1 MFYTPSSRIG
11 QNIMRIELL
20 DTYGILRIK
29 TTEFLFDLEDLPLIK
44 GRDSW
49 YCDKDGYLVSSY
61 FYNGVRRFV
70 RFHRLVMHAKPG
82 QCVDHINKNKADNRK
97 KRSDWRNS
105 VSVKKPI
112 ERSERQKNL
121 LKTVA
126 KSSKQRYVLIVG
138 KSLPLQATDRFSVQR
153 IAAIRQGRIR
163 QKPIEKRKKEV
174 IIIVSVYVLCVAV
187 LTGLHTVSRN
197 SVPRNVK
204 R

>member
-1 MFYTPSSRIG
+1 
-11 QNIMRIELL
+11 MRIELL

-97 KRSDWRNS
+97 KNLRCC
-105 VSVKKPI
+105 
-112 ERSERQKNL
+112 ERSENDRNRSLYSCNTSGVAGVYFDKERKKWVASITYNHKKVYL
-121 LKTVA
+121 GRYAVKEEAILNVPLKAPGVRFA
-126 KSSKQRYVLIVG
+126 DEGVIIFDLK
-138 KSLPLQATDRFSVQR
+138 QATDMNQPN
-153 IAAIRQGRIR
+153 ACT
-163 QKPIEKRKKEV
+163 E
-174 IIIVSVYVLCVAV
+174 
-187 LTGLHTVSRN
+187 TGLCLIPTPAYPFVEMPSGYFA
-197 SVPRNVK
+197 S
-204 R
+204 

>member
-1 MFYTPSSRIG
+1 MFYPPSSRIG

-97 KRSDWRNS
+97 KNLRCC
-105 VSVKKPI
+105 
-112 ERSERQKNL
+112 ERSIRLVSLASTSTNNVRSGLPAL
-121 LKTVA
+121 LIT
-126 KSSKQRYVLIVG
+126 
-138 KSLPLQATDRFSVQR
+138 
-153 IAAIRQGRIR
+153 IRKFTWAGTRS
-163 QKPIEKRKKEV
+163 RKKQ
-174 IIIVSVYVLCVAV
+174 SWL
-187 LTGLHTVSRN
+187 G
-197 SVPRNVK
+197 
-204 R
+204 

>member
-1 MFYTPSSRIG
+1 
-11 QNIMRIELL
+11 MRIELL

-97 KRSDWRNS
+97 KNLRCC
-105 VSVKKPI
+105 
-112 ERSERQKNL
+112 ERSENDRNRSL
-121 LKTVA
+121 YSCNTSGVA
-126 KSSKQRYVLIVG
+126 GVYFDKQRMFNVG
-138 KSLPLQATDRFSVQR
+138 AMMPWMDYTPRTLDEI
-153 IAAIRQGRIR
+153 IAANSHN
-163 QKPIEKRKKEV
+163 E
-174 IIIVSVYVLCVAV
+174 AV
-187 LTGLHTVSRN
+187 RN
-197 SVPRNVK
+197 K
-204 R
+204 

>member
-1 MFYTPSSRIG
+1 
-11 QNIMRIELL
+11 MRIELL

-97 KRSDWRNS
+97 GNLRCCQ
-105 VSVKKPI
+105 
-112 ERSERQKNL
+112 RSENDRNRSLYITNTSGVSGVFFDRQREKWVASITYNSKKIYLGRYDAKEDAVMARLTKEIELYREFAPQKAL
-121 LKTVA
+121 LET
-126 KSSKQRYVLIVG
+126 L
-138 KSLPLQATDRFSVQR
+138 SLCSNGTLA
-153 IAAIRQGRIR
+153 
-163 QKPIEKRKKEV
+163 
-174 IIIVSVYVLCVAV
+174 
-187 LTGLHTVSRN
+187 
-197 SVPRNVK
+197 
-204 R
+204 

>member
-97 KRSDWRNS
+97 KNLRCC
-105 VSVKKPI
+105 
-112 ERSERQKNL
+112 ERSENDRNRSLYSCNTSVSLASTSTNNVRSGLPAL
-121 LKTVA
+121 LIT
-126 KSSKQRYVLIVG
+126 
-138 KSLPLQATDRFSVQR
+138 
-153 IAAIRQGRIR
+153 IRKFTWAGTRS
-163 QKPIEKRKKEV
+163 RKKQ
-174 IIIVSVYVLCVAV
+174 SWL
-187 LTGLHTVSRN
+187 G
-197 SVPRNVK
+197 
-204 R
+204 

>member
-97 KRSDWRNS
+97 KNLS
-105 VSVKKPI
+105 VLRTTETAACI
-112 ERSERQKNL
+112 R
-121 LKTVA
+121 
-126 KSSKQRYVLIVG
+126 
-138 KSLPLQATDRFSVQR
+138 
-153 IAAIRQGRIR
+153 AIRLVSLASTSTNNVRSGLPALLITIR
-163 QKPIEKRKKEV
+163 KFTWAGTRSRKKQ
-174 IIIVSVYVLCVAV
+174 SWL
-187 LTGLHTVSRN
+187 G
-197 SVPRNVK
+197 
-204 R
+204 